1 MDRMEKM
8 QYPVERRIK
17 QKRFVCGVCGAS
29 FLMGSPG
36 RAVGEKIIPEFGG
49 VNQEKAPVISAYL
62 KRMSGK
68 NPQEIVEE
76 RYRRFRKM

>member
-1 MDRMEKM
+1 MDRVEKIRN
-8 QYPVERRIK
+8 YITV
-17 QKRFVCGVCGAS
+17 S
-29 FLMGSPG
+29 D
-36 RAVGEKIIPEFGG
+36 AVGEKIIPEFGG